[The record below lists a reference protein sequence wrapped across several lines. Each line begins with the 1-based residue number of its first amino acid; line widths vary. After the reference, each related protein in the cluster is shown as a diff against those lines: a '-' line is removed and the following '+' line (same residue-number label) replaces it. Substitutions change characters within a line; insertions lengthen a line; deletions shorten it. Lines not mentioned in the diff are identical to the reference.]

1 MGTKGAGGMR
11 KLHSERGESILMALA
26 MVLLATAVAA
36 VILSAA
42 VTAYRRQK
50 NDRQAQQDY
59 LTVSSAA
66 QLVRDEIL
74 KASYRRE
81 TQVELRDN
89 GDGTTTR
96 VVVGETVTPVE
107 GLLAGWLAAGL
118 GDGAAI
124 PGCTDTIRLEV
135 EAGEGGV
142 LRPVQVQF
150 AMDTQANVTAYV
162 SLVDGSAGDCRLT
175 LTLTGQVETQ
185 TDPFLAEDGSRAE
198 LVTVTARWNG
208 AKITKGF

>member
-1 MGTKGAGGMR
+1 MR

-135 EAGEGGV
+135 EAGEGGP

>member
-1 MGTKGAGGMR
+1 M
-11 KLHSERGESILMALA
+11 
-26 MVLLATAVAA
+26 
-36 VILSAA
+36 
-42 VTAYRRQK
+42 
-50 NDRQAQQDY
+50 
-59 LTVSSAA
+59 TVSSAA

-135 EAGEGGV
+135 EAGEGGP